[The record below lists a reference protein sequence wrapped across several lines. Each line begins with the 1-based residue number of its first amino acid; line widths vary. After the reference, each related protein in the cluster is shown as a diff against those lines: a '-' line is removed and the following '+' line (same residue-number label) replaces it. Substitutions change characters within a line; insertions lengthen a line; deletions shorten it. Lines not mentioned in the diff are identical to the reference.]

1 LRPRGPFAPRPARIP
16 LPDTEPVPAH
26 TSPPDP
32 QPYEQRAG
40 DLSVGYIAALAEY
53 PRARKVKKKFPIG
66 FRAPA

>member
-1 LRPRGPFAPRPARIP
+1 
-16 LPDTEPVPAH
+16 VPAH

-40 DLSVGYIAALAEY
+40 DLSVGYIAALTEY

-66 FRAPA
+66 FRA